1 MRPHVPTDDVD
12 TDMPKFDQSRA
23 ASRAVSRAASRAT
36 SPTARST
43 TVENIPTLLGRLP
56 FRGDAAASM
65 AIEGSCKSSQGKD
78 DANAGYKFAETTAR
92 ALYKATEEVAAARKA
107 AEEAAIIIME
117 EGEIE
122 EVDSSSA
129 PDNDEEVEVV
139 NLNSF
144 KPPPR
149 RDVCQLH
156 WSLPSWEAVAGFTAR
171 LSANLSSRVVHA
183 SDSPCEQTTTSYTPD
198 YISADV
204 PEDTDDASSLG
215 QSINNMGRKAPA
227 AARRSLIDRVCN
239 DLQSRLGLQYDSVR
253 NQAEHVHALWE
264 SFVDRHRG
272 PSVALH
278 DLGKQLLRSQM
289 EWWEK
294 VWCPLTGTGVH
305 ECADP
310 EHTADDVL
318 LRDICLFLLLWGEL
332 GNLRFCP
339 ELGCFLFASARSYLA
354 GPVFE
359 RKPEGAFLEEVVKPI
374 FNVILF
380 ETFEPGLPPKF
391 KFGKAP
397 APADACNYDDWN
409 ELFWDPF
416 RIKRALK
423 LQAKGGEQQTRLHTA
438 SRKASEVWTLL
449 PDVDWLASLRDQ
461 KSHRELHSFLPL
473 LVGFYRIWL
482 LLSLSFAGL
491 VLLRVNEPFANKGY
505 LEWSA
510 LGLIAPS
517 WLFLYH
523 VGFQLLTPKIS
534 WKSRFAC
541 FFKLIAYMI
550 PVATYALER
559 FSAEQQILILG
570 IGELP
575 NSIAVALHTAA
586 STMVLLLALSPSSQ
600 NLYDWRFYPSSFGQL
615 GIPTALFWFSVF
627 GAKVA
632 FDYLVTP
639 RLGFAIDKVWHMHAL
654 GDVRF
659 WLVLPQLAVL
669 ILPAALSSFAS
680 LSFFEKIVIAV
691 TGALRGIRILGGF
704 KLCCYRR
711 GIGLTHMP
719 AKITHGVLHLPK
731 QQQDATRYEAT
742 RWWNNMSD
750 HELGAFVEI
759 WNCMMTELRE
769 RDLISDAEMNTLSF
783 ESKEAVRHG
792 RLPKVLDPLNVFDI
806 RNILPVNQEARR
818 RIVGLARAA
827 QMRPLP
833 PSTLRQ
839 CPSMTVLIPHYT
851 ETIRYDRD
859 DLFTENGSAELLQFL
874 VKYYS
879 DEFRHFASRVRHL
892 GGCDLWNA
900 APAASPANGAERN
913 AQLVE
918 LNTELCKWASL
929 RMQTLWRTI
938 EGICLAYSKAL
949 SAVCKQQE
957 PSLSQAECEEL
968 VRKKFQL
975 VVAMQRY
982 AKFSDPNCPA
992 YDIRQAAA
1000 AEAILQTFGSWLSIA
1015 YIDEKDEPEGR
1026 RYYSCLVDSNCPR
1039 MTESQAGM
1047 REAKFTVELPGFPI
1061 MGHGKSDNQNCAL
1074 IFTRG
1079 ELLQA
1084 IDANQ
1089 DAYFEA
1095 SLFLPRALQEFT
1107 ATCNGRRP
1115 GILGFREHIFSNVG
1129 IMGRIAADNEFAFGT
1144 VVQRTMDWP
1153 MGCRMHYGHP
1163 DIMDKIQMLQQG
1175 GVSKGTRGLNLSEDI
1190 FSGIDLMLRGGW
1202 TAYREY
1208 FHVGKGRDMGF
1219 MSVLSFTAKVSM
1231 GNGEQAITR
1240 QWMRMG
1246 LHLPLARL
1254 LGIFYVHVGWYL
1266 NQCFVTWSL
1275 QAFSFMAAYAA
1286 LGKQVDIGI
1295 PSGAMQLTTSYFGS
1309 FYVGFMLASMLPLI
1323 LEELIEN
1330 GLRAALRSIASSVL
1344 ALSPV
1349 FAAFQSKLMAHFFE
1363 STVHYGGAQYIPT
1376 GRGLATAHEPFA
1388 KLFRTFSATHFA
1400 DGFELAVLIVF
1411 SSGTDYGMAFYMCIG
1426 LTIMSW
1432 TFAPFLF
1439 NPKQFATTSQVCKD
1453 FRDWARWMCKGA
1465 GKADESWVTWA
1476 TELQAVRANSSIVWV
1491 LVPSARFLAAACST
1505 ALLLHLEPIPPFGL
1519 SIQQWF
1525 PLLQWIRS
1533 ILVFL
1538 PPLAHFVLC
1547 FVLSPLELSCGIKPP
1562 YACMA
1567 VLAIALTCCELYF
1580 MQWQTA
1586 SLAVVAF
1593 HKYMCVRFMLEAA
1606 DDTVAHRLGGC
1617 LLRPLQRA
1625 LSSWALSFRFV
1636 RDAVVGIILAV
1647 CCVAFAAIP
1656 GLANVHLW
1664 FLFRT
1669 NPGAKK
1675 KHDDKAC
1682 LQENDCMLLEFFQE
1696 FAPQLAQHPLERP

>member
-1 MRPHVPTDDVD
+1 MRPHVLTDDVD
-12 TDMPKFDQSRA
+12 MDMPMYPESLA
-23 ASRAVSRAASRAT
+23 ASRAVSRAV

-43 TVENIPTLLGRLP
+43 SLAVDNIPTLLGRLP
-56 FRGDAAASM
+56 LRGEASGCK
-65 AIEGSCKSSQGKD
+65 ATEGVCENLQGVEKTS
-78 DANAGYKFAETTAR
+78 ARSTFAETTAR
-92 ALYKATEEVAAARKA
+92 ARYKATEEVAAARKA
-107 AEEAAIIIME
+107 AEEAALIIME
-117 EGEIE
+117 EDIE
-122 EVDSSSA
+122 EVESSSA
-129 PDNDEEVEVV
+129 PDNSQDGEVEVV
-139 NLNSF
+139 NINSF
-144 KPPPR
+144 RPPPR
-149 RDVCQLH
+149 RDVCQLN
-156 WSLPSWEAVAGFTAR
+156 WSLPGWDAVAGFTTR
-171 LSANLSSRVVHA
+171 LSASFSSNTVQTSVR
-183 SDSPCEQTTTSYTPD
+183 PREQITTRNMQESS
-198 YISADV
+198 SANV
-204 PEDTDDASSLG
+204 AEDADAACMG
-215 QSINNMGRKAPA
+215 PSINPGRKGPI
-227 AARRSLIDRVCN
+227 AARRALIDDVCN
-239 DLQSRLGLQYDSVR
+239 DLQSLLGLQCDSVK

-310 EHTADDVL
+310 EHTADEVL

-354 GPVFE
+354 CPIIE
-359 RKPEGAFLEEVVKPI
+359 RQPEGTFLNGVVKPI
-374 FNVILF
+374 FNVILC
-380 ETFEPGLPPKF
+380 ENFEPGHTPKF

-416 RIKRALK
+416 RIEMALK
-423 LQAKGGEQQTRLHTA
+423 LQAKSDEQQTRLHTA
-438 SRKASEVWTLL
+438 SRKASEVWALL
-449 PDVDWLASLRDQ
+449 PTVDWAASLKGQ

-473 LVGFYRIWL
+473 LVGYYRIWL
-482 LLSLSFAGL
+482 LLSLFFAAL
-491 VLLRVNEPFANKGY
+491 ILLRVNEPFSNKGY

-510 LGLIAPS
+510 LGLIAPT
-517 WLFLYH
+517 WLLLYQ

-534 WKSRFAC
+534 WKSRFLC
-541 FFKLIAYMI
+541 LFKQIAYML
-550 PVATYALER
+550 PAASYVLER
-559 FSAEQQILILG
+559 FSARQEILIPG

-575 NSIAVALHTAA
+575 NSIAVATHISV
-586 STMVLLLALSPSSQ
+586 STIVLLIALSPSSQ
-600 NLYDWRFYPSSFGQL
+600 NLYDWRFYPSPFKQL
-615 GIPTALFWFSVF
+615 GLPSAIFWFCVF
-627 GAKVA
+627 GAKLT

-639 RLGFAIDKVWHMHAL
+639 QVGVAVDRIWEMHSL

-659 WLVLPQLAVL
+659 WLVAPQLAVL
-669 ILPAALSSFAS
+669 VLPVALSSIAS
-680 LSFFEKIVIAV
+680 VSFFEKFAIAI

-719 AKITHGVLHLPK
+719 AKVTQGVLHLPK
-731 QQQDATRYEAT
+731 EQQDATRYEAT
-742 RWWNNMSD
+742 RWWKNMSD
-750 HELGAFVEI
+750 HDLGAFVEI
-759 WNCMMTELRE
+759 WNRMITELRE
-769 RDLISDAEMNTLSF
+769 RDLVSDTEMHNLSF
-783 ESKEAVRHG
+783 ESKEAIHQG

-806 RNILPVNQEARR
+806 RNILPENQEARR

-833 PSTLRQ
+833 PSTLRR

-859 DLFTENGSAELLQFL
+859 DLFTEKGSAELLQFL

-879 DEFRHFASRVRHL
+879 DEFRNFASRVGHL
-892 GGCDLWNA
+892 GLGDMWNSAQA
-900 APAASPANGAERN
+900 ATLANDSGRQS
-913 AQLVE
+913 QLAE
-918 LNTELCKWASL
+918 LNAELCRWASL
-929 RMQTLWRTI
+929 RMQTLWRTV

-957 PSLSQAECEEL
+957 PSLSQAECEKL

-982 AKFSDPNCPA
+982 AKFSDPECPA
-992 YDIRQAAA
+992 FDVRQAAA
-1000 AEAILQTFGSWLSIA
+1000 AEAMLQTFGSWLSIA
-1015 YIDEKDEPEGR
+1015 YIDDKDETQGM
-1026 RYYSCLVDSNCPR
+1026 RYYSCLVDSTCPR
-1039 MTESQAGM
+1039 MTGTQAGM
-1047 REAKFTVELPGFPI
+1047 RKAKFRVELPGFPI

-1084 IDANQ
+1084 IDSNQ

-1129 IMGRIAADNEFAFGT
+1129 IMGRLAADNEFAFGT

-1175 GVSKGTRGLNLSEDI
+1175 GVSKATRGLNLSEDI
-1190 FSGIDLMLRGGW
+1190 FTGIDLTLRGGW

-1275 QAFSFMAAYAA
+1275 QAFSFMAAYASLA
-1286 LGKQVDIGI
+1286 KQVDVGI
-1295 PSGAMQLTTSYFGS
+1295 PMGAMQLTTSYFGS
-1309 FYVGFMLASMLPLI
+1309 FYVMFMLASMLPLI

-1349 FAAFQSKLMAHFFE
+1349 FASFQSKLMAHFFE

-1388 KLFRTFSATHFA
+1388 KLFRTFSATHFSE
-1400 DGFELAVLIVF
+1400 GFELATLMLF
-1411 SSGTDYGMAFYMCIG
+1411 CSGTDYGMAFYICIG
-1426 LTIMSW
+1426 VTIFSW

-1439 NPKQFATTSQVCKD
+1439 NPKQFATTSQVCRD
-1453 FRDWARWMCKGA
+1453 LRDWARWMCKGV
-1465 GKADESWVTWA
+1465 GKDDESWVTWA
-1476 TELQAVRANSSIVWV
+1476 TQLQAVRANSSIMW
-1491 LVPSARFLAAACST
+1491 LFVPSARLLAAVCST
-1505 ALLLHLEPIPPFGL
+1505 ALLLHLEPLPPFPSSL
-1519 SIQQWF
+1519 QQWI
-1525 PLLQWIRS
+1525 PVQQWIRS
-1533 ILVFL
+1533 MLVFL

-1547 FVLSPLELSCGIKPP
+1547 LMLSPFELCCGMKLP
-1562 YACMA
+1562 YPFMA
-1567 VLAIALTCCELYF
+1567 AFAIALTCFELYF
-1580 MQWQTA
+1580 MQWQVA
-1586 SLAVVAF
+1586 SLAVIAF

-1606 DDTVAHRLGGC
+1606 DDTVVHSLGGC
-1617 LLRPLQRA
+1617 LLRPLHRA

-1636 RDAVVGIILAV
+1636 RDTFVGIVLAV
-1647 CCVAFAAIP
+1647 CCVALAAIP
-1656 GLANVHLW
+1656 GLADVHLW

-1669 NPGAKK
+1669 KLGGKK
-1675 KHDDKAC
+1675 KENNDVCPPEDDS
-1682 LQENDCMLLEFFQE
+1682 MLLDFFRE
-1696 FAPQLAQHPLERP
+1696 FAPQLAQRPVESA